1 MHKKITA
8 IVTTLAIFA
17 GTLAVTAFAFGGQ
30 QSITVEDGVT
40 VYMNGEKLD
49 MTDVNGNLVS
59 AFVYN
64 GTTYLPARAISEAN
78 GKDVEWDGETRSVYI
93 KDKANPGTSDTE
105 QKEAATVYFTKDIS
119 PEALVKIYD
128 ALGKELPGK
137 VV

>member
-49 MTDVNGNLVS
+49 MTSEWIFPSPLDLTQPRHPS
-59 AFVYN
+59 AFYHRFQKI
-64 GTTYLPARAISEAN
+64 LARAN
-78 GKDVEWDGETRSVYI
+78 CKRVRFHDLRHPY
-93 KDKANPGTSDTE
+93 
-105 QKEAATVYFTKDIS
+105 
-119 PEALVKIYD
+119 VK
-128 ALGKELPGK
+128 LKLK
-137 VV
+137 SSL